1 MRLRPGSVFAVKED
15 LSEDGKVDHD
25 LKTTANN
32 ELEKNRINWLNLF
45 FFKSLYWFAT
55 FTTISMKFTLRDH
68 VYIDLYEFARL
79 IFLLHLLRPD
89 IVDVSLCISKIEC
102 K

>member
-55 FTTISMKFTLRDH
+55 FTTISMKFTLIYR
-68 VYIDLYEFARL
+68 LQLAEFQKTDCFQQKSNQNDFFL
-79 IFLLHLLRPD
+79 HIFYTIL
-89 IVDVSLCISKIEC
+89 KIF
-102 K
+102 